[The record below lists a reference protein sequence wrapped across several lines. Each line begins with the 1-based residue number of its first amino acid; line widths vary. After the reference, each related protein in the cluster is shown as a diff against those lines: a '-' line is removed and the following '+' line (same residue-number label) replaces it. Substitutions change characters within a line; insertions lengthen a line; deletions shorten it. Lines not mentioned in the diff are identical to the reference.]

1 MWRLLDNSAP
11 HDVETLIIP
20 RITLVRTQEVCV
32 IIKCFLYTLHV
43 SKFTLYPFL
52 NSIPCST
59 DRTHTASNIDSS
71 AMDAVASSFVDG
83 ASDSGEQH

>member
-32 IIKCFLYTLHV
+32 IMKCFLYSLFV
-43 SKFTLYPFL
+43 SKFTLFVQSTARPSPIPFL
-52 NSIPCST
+52 KLYPIL
-59 DRTHTASNIDSS
+59 
-71 AMDAVASSFVDG
+71 DG
-83 ASDSGEQH
+83 SYAYGKQY